1 MTDVTLAGLDVG
13 GAHLKAARLDP
24 GGCVTAAV
32 QIPCALWQGLDRLE
46 KSLDEARP
54 ITDGTTAVAVT
65 MTGELVDLFPDRPT
79 GVARLL
85 AVLEKRFGAAQL
97 RVWSTA
103 GFLDVQGAR
112 ADPLS
117 VASANWLATASHA
130 ARQVREGLLADI
142 GSTTTDLVLLTRG
155 QPVARGR
162 TDRERLVSGELIY
175 TGSVRTPLMAVARE
189 VPFAGDQVP
198 VMAEYFATIADVWRI
213 LGKLPA
219 DADQHPTADNGPKT
233 IEASMQRLAR
243 MIGSD
248 LQDAA
253 PREWMTLASSFAGE
267 QMDQLTRA
275 IERQL
280 LLQRGRDKVPIVG
293 AGCGSFIAAK
303 LATRMGLDYK
313 HFTDLVPSAPQAAAE
328 VGRCAPAVAVA
339 LLARA
344 G

>member
-1 MTDVTLAGLDVG
+1 MTDVTWAGLDVG
-13 GAHLKAARLDP
+13 GAHLKAARLDLD
-24 GGCVTAAV
+24 GRVAAAV

-46 KSLDEARP
+46 KALDEARP
-54 ITDGTTAVAVT
+54 LTDTTMAVAIT

-85 AVLEKRFGAAQL
+85 DVLEKRFGAAQL

-117 VASANWLATASHA
+117 VASANWLATASHS
-130 ARQVREGLLADI
+130 ARQVGEGLLVDI
-142 GSTTTDLVLLTRG
+142 GSTTTDLVLLTGSR
-155 QPVARGR
+155 PAARGR

-189 VPFAGDQVP
+189 VPFTGNQVP
-198 VMAEYFATIADVWRI
+198 VMAEYFATMADVWRI

-219 DADQHPTADNGPKT
+219 DADQHPTADNGPRT

-253 PREWMTLASSFAGE
+253 PGQWTALASSFAGE
-267 QMDQLTRA
+267 QMHQLTKA

-280 LLQRGRDKVPIVG
+280 SLRPGRDKVPIVG
-293 AGCGSFIAAK
+293 AGCGSFIAAQ
-303 LATRMGLDYK
+303 LATRMGLNYK
-313 HFTDLVPSAPQAAAE
+313 DFADLVPSEPQAAAE

-344 G
+344 V

>member
-1 MTDVTLAGLDVG
+1 MTDLTWAGLDVG

-24 GGCVTAAV
+24 GGHVTAAV

-46 KSLDEARP
+46 EALDEARL
-54 ITDGTTAVAVT
+54 ITGGTTAVAVT

-85 AVLEKRFGAAQL
+85 AVLEQRFGAAQL

-117 VASANWLATASHA
+117 VASVNWLASAGHA
-130 ARQVREGLLADI
+130 ARQVHEGLLVDI
-142 GSTTTDLVLLTRG
+142 GSTTTDLAPLTRG
-155 QPVARGR
+155 QPVARGS

-189 VPFAGDQVP
+189 VPFAGESVP

-213 LGKLPA
+213 LGELPA

-253 PREWMTLASSFAGE
+253 PGEWMALASSFASE
-267 QMDQLTRA
+267 QMNQLTRA

-280 LLQRGRDKVPIVG
+280 SVRPGRDKVPIVG

-313 HFTDLVPSAPQAAAE
+313 DFADLVPSTPQAAAE

>member
-1 MTDVTLAGLDVG
+1 MTDVTWAGLDVG

-24 GGCVTAAV
+24 GGRVVAAV

-46 KSLDEARP
+46 KALDEVQSLTEGA
-54 ITDGTTAVAVT
+54 TAVAVT

-79 GVARLL
+79 GVTRLL
-85 AVLEKRFGAAQL
+85 AALERRFGASPL

-103 GFLDVQGAR
+103 GFLDVHGAA

-117 VASANWLATASHA
+117 VASANWLATASYA
-130 ARQVREGLLADI
+130 AQQVGDGLFVDI
-142 GSTTTDLVLLTRG
+142 GSTTTDIVPLTRG

-175 TGSVRTPLMAVARE
+175 TGSVRTPLMVVARE
-189 VPFAGDQVP
+189 VPFAGEWVP
-198 VMAEYFATIADVWRI
+198 VMAEYFATMADVWRI

-219 DADQHPTADNGPKT
+219 DADQHPAADNGPKT

-243 MIGSD
+243 TVGSD

-253 PREWMTLASSFAGE
+253 PEGWMALASSFARE
-267 QMDQLTRA
+267 QIDQLTRA

-280 LLQRGRDKVPIVG
+280 SLRPGRDKVPIVA

-303 LATRMGLDYK
+303 IATRMNLNYK
-313 HFTDLVPSAPQAAAE
+313 DFADLVPSEPQAAAE

-344 G
+344 V